1 MLIDYVT
8 TINFFS
14 LKINFLREKKL
25 YTVYCYSVR
34 FRAMSDAEIKA
45 KALIDELQNWCR
57 EKYGRNTE
65 AAEALGV
72 SRQLISD
79 WFSGRTVPSL
89 VMGFK
94 IQEFLKQQRP
104 RRKKT

>member
-1 MLIDYVT
+1 M
-8 TINFFS
+8 
-14 LKINFLREKKL
+14 
-25 YTVYCYSVR
+25 
-34 FRAMSDAEIKA
+34 DAAETKA
-45 KALIDELQNWCR
+45 KALISELQNWCR
-57 EKYGRNTE
+57 EKYGRNTQ

-94 IQEFLKQQRP
+94 IQEFLERQQP
-104 RRKKT
+104 DRRTRRRLT